1 MEPFPFWAQ
10 VWPGVGL
17 QLIAAQPG
25 QGLGKRFSIVLFLMG
40 YLSLRCLREQE
51 ECRELNP
58 T

>member
-1 MEPFPFWAQ
+1 MPFPFWAQ
-10 VWPGVGL
+10 VGPGVGL

-25 QGLGKRFSIVLFLMG
+25 QGLGKRFSIALFLMG
-40 YLSLRCLREQE
+40 YLSLCCLREQE